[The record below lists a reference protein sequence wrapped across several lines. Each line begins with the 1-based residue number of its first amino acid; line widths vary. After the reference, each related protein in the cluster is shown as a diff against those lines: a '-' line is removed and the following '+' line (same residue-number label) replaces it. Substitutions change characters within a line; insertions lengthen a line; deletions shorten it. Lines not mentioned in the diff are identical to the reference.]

1 MVSYPMRVQRQ
12 FKVLDNC
19 GSMTRIWGAEAVSY
33 FLCTHIPESRRHFLT
48 HWFATVALILRTQ
61 WPSDPR
67 SGWGPFVIATTI
79 SSLVGMGCSHWFRS
93 WTRWHVFQ
101 ACSGLSQHLSDQSRE
116 SRSSP
121 TLRSFHPVT
130 HCTFCLDWLCGSLI
144 QRERLVSFYFIINF
158 CIEI

>member
-19 GSMTRIWGAEAVSY
+19 VHDSESEVLKLWAT
-33 FLCTHIPESRRHFLT
+33 LCPHSWVRETLPH
-48 HWFATVALILRTQ
+48 ALVCYCCPHSSLQ

-67 SGWGPFVIATTI
+67 SGWGPLCHCNNHQLAGGARMLPLIQV
-79 SSLVGMGCSHWFRS
+79 LDQV
-93 WTRWHVFQ
+93 
-101 ACSGLSQHLSDQSRE
+101 ACISGLLQGWANTTLRPIE
-116 SRSSP
+116 NSRSSP

-130 HCTFCLDWLCGSLI
+130 LHLLFGLTLWFI
-144 QRERLVSFYFIINF
+144 NQRERLVSFYFIINF